1 MDAFA
6 HGSEL
11 SRSLGWNFQE
21 AAAAGRGD
29 LFFESFQSQT
39 TDGQLFCTMY
49 ASSRGKQRPRIMYEG
64 LNERGDL
71 TALRIPSASWVPPK
85 PAAGTHA

>member
-1 MDAFA
+1 MRR
-6 HGSEL
+6 GGR
-11 SRSLGWNFQE
+11 RSPRVRNFQE
-21 AAAAGRGD
+21 AWVGTFKKRVAAE
-29 LFFESFQSQT
+29 LPVTT